1 MITLCDYILSAECYQ
16 VRLLLS
22 MLALKYDA
30 VKVNIHPGQE
40 HREAAF
46 LALNPLGCIPVL
58 SDGDNVF
65 RQPGAILT
73 YLALTHD
80 PARRWYPA
88 DAAVASRVQHW
99 VGFDVS
105 ALSAARMA
113 NLTGREGDPAA
124 FRQAGEAALAVLED
138 HLAACAVAGQ
148 DWIAA
153 DHATIADLALFPTV
167 AMAPEGGFSLDTAP
181 YIWRWVERVKR
192 LPGFIV
198 MPGVLPILV

>member
-1 MITLCDYILSAECYQ
+1 VIRLHDYILSAECYQ

-22 MLALKYDA
+22 MLGLPYEP
-30 VKVNIHPGQE
+30 VKVNVHPGQE

-58 SDGDNVF
+58 TDDDWVF
-65 RQPGAILT
+65 RDPGAILT
-73 YLALTHD
+73 YLALRYD

-88 DAAVASRVQHW
+88 APGVAAQVQRW
-99 VGFDVS
+99 VGFDVT

-113 NLTGREGDPAA
+113 NLTGREGDPAV
-124 FRQAGEAALAVLED
+124 FRRAGEAALAVLED
-138 HLAACAVAGQ
+138 HLAACALDGRGWV
-148 DWIAA
+148 AA

-167 AMAPEGGFSLDTAP
+167 AMAPEGGFSLDTTP
-181 YIWRWVERVKR
+181 YIWRWVERLKR
-192 LPGFIV
+192 LPGFVV